1 MGFYA
6 QQDPSFP
13 PTMEGRFLNSL
24 LEACEAGDLAG
35 LDQIIQDYDK
45 TKRIQGGQATL
56 LRSVRKGVQQ
66 EPDLA

>member
-1 MGFYA
+1 
-6 QQDPSFP
+6 
-13 PTMEGRFLNSL
+13 MEGRFLNSL

-45 TKRIQGGQATL
+45 TKRIQGWQATL